1 MVSYKPIQYESVK
14 EGAKMKIKFKNIDTE
29 YAVKGTLTEQKV
41 RTAEATGWMLI
52 TTIEGDFNSD
62 NFDTIVT
69 PDNICEIA
77 VITPLND
84 AESTETTKTS
94 YVRGYDKISSCV
106 IRHKDTSSV
115 LEIQLTKGL

>member
-1 MVSYKPIQYESVK
+1 
-14 EGAKMKIKFKNIDTE
+14 MKIKFKNVETE
-29 YAVKGTLTEQKV
+29 YGVKGTLTEQKV
-41 RTAEATGWMLI
+41 RTSESSGWMLLA
-52 TTIEGDFNSD
+52 TIEGDFSSD
-62 NFDTIVT
+62 NFDEIIT
-69 PDNICEIA
+69 PTNICEIT

-84 AESTETTKTS
+84 SESTETTKTS

>member
-1 MVSYKPIQYESVK
+1 
-14 EGAKMKIKFKNIDTE
+14 MKIKFKNVETE
-29 YAVKGTLTEQKV
+29 YEVKGTLTEQKV

-62 NFDTIVT
+62 NFDTIVIPENT
-69 PDNICEIA
+69 CEIT

-84 AESTETTKTS
+84 SEATEKTKTS
-94 YVRGYDKISSCV
+94 YVRGYDKVSSCV